1 MEHSERQEPSGHDV
15 GGAPSADE
23 TLRQLGDRLERA
35 SEAAERLLA
44 QAAGETLARMA
55 GAARGAQE
63 PGDGSEQRSAAGD
76 DREPA
81 AGDEREPAAGDD
93 REPGDEREPAAGDD
107 REPGDERKPAA
118 GDDREPA
125 AAGRERPPGP
135 DSDPSRR
142 PPPSGWQT
150 PGADAG
156 AADERDDVELF
167 GTIIQSLRELI
178 PPELQRR
185 LAAALRE
192 LLLALRAL
200 IDWYLERID
209 RRRAEPVEVQDIPIL

>member
-15 GGAPSADE
+15 GGAPSAEE

-63 PGDGSEQRSAAGD
+63 PGDGSEQGSEAGSEPGSAAGDERESVAGD
-76 DREPA
+76 DREPV
-81 AGDEREPAAGDD
+81 
-93 REPGDEREPAAGDD
+93 
-107 REPGDERKPAA
+107 
-118 GDDREPA
+118 

-135 DSDPSRR
+135 DSESSRR

-156 AADERDDVELF
+156 AADERDDLELF

-178 PPELQRR
+178 PPELQRQ